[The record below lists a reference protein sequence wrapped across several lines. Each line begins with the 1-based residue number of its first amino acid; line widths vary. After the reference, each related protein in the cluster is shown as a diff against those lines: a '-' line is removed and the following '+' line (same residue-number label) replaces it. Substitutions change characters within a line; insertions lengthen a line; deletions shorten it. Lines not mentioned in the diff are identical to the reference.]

1 MNYRVSGRD
10 PAATTG
16 RLSILILAAGLACTI
31 NACGSATTRTNSVT
45 TQPSSPD
52 IALQRSDFL
61 LVTQALRHARDSV
74 RREVAASRSP
84 WSLIARGL
92 PAVISP
98 SLRAQIAAA
107 SSRASHIQAPPFMT
121 YPQGATASLTRE
133 LTGPAA
139 GIAGLFQSY
148 ASLSE
153 RGWEIL
159 AANTQAIS
167 GGGPANTRFVRAN
180 IDLYLACVYDGHF
193 DLALIGK
200 ALTDG
205 YRKLSTNGGF
215 GSELTVEQ
223 ISSLA
228 DFYST
233 SLRLEPHSAYRETS

>member
-10 PAATTG
+10 SPATTG
-16 RLSILILAAGLACTI
+16 RLAILILAAGLACTI
-31 NACGSATTRTNSVT
+31 AACGATTTRTNST

-52 IALQRSDFL
+52 IALQRTDFL
-61 LVTQALRHARDSV
+61 LVTQALQHARESV
-74 RREVAASRSP
+74 RLEVAASRSP

-107 SSRASHIQAPPFMT
+107 SSRASHIQAPPFMA
-121 YPQGATASLTRE
+121 YPQGAAASFTRE
-133 LTGPAA
+133 LTGPAS

-148 ASLSE
+148 ASLSG

-159 AANTQAIS
+159 AADTQTIN
-167 GGGPANTRFVRAN
+167 GGGPANTRFVQAN

-193 DLALIGK
+193 DLGLIGK

-205 YRKLSTNGGF
+205 YRKLSSNGGF
-215 GSELTVEQ
+215 GNELTPEQ

-233 SLRLEPHSAYRETS
+233 SLRLEPHSVYRETG